1 MLRKHK
7 SPKSDMKPPKHNLKS
22 HMAIK
27 TRKKKKRYQTSRKM
41 ENKTKKIR

>member
-27 TRKKKKRYQTSRKM
+27 TRKNEIS
-41 ENKTKKIR
+41 NKQKDGKQDIKKIR

>member
-27 TRKKKKRYQTSRKM
+27 TRKNEILNKQKDGKQDK
-41 ENKTKKIR
+41 EN

>member
-1 MLRKHK
+1 
-7 SPKSDMKPPKHNLKS
+7 MKPPKHNLKS

-27 TRKKKKRYQTSRKM
+27 TRKKKKKEEITSRKM

>member
-7 SPKSDMKPPKHNLKS
+7 SPKSDMKAPRHNLKS

-27 TRKKKKRYQTSRKM
+27 TRKKMRYQTSRKM

>member
-27 TRKKKKRYQTSRKM
+27 TRKKKKEITSRKM

>member
-7 SPKSDMKPPKHNLKS
+7 SPKSDMKAPRHNLKS

-27 TRKKKKRYQTSRKM
+27 TRKKNEISNKQKDGKQDK
-41 ENKTKKIR
+41 EN